1 MKAILL
7 CGGGGT
13 RLWPLSREKKPKQ
26 FHRLVRNNSLIQEAV
41 LRIKDVIPMK
51 DVYISTNKDFVDEI
65 NFQLMGIPQENIITE
80 PCRRDNAAAIGLSLA
95 KIQKDLKGKSET
107 VVILYSDHI
116 YQNNEGF
123 IELLKKSD
131 AFCQKNKDT
140 FLTVGVRPTYAATQF
155 GYIKMKPEEFED
167 EGVFKV
173 DKFIEKPDLERAKV
187 FTSSWEYLWNTGL
200 FMADSSFFFSLYE
213 KFLPLT
219 YGGLLN
225 IQSAM
230 DTPEYAEKV
239 SIIYPQ
245 LDKISIDYGIVEKL
259 DKVAVIPADG
269 LGWDDVGNWQVLREV
284 QEQQQDVNGN
294 VTQGNVMMY
303 DTKTSLIYN
312 NNSKLL
318 VTIGLEN
325 MVVVDTPDATLIM
338 PASRSADVKKIVEEL
353 QKKGMTEYL

>member
-41 LRIKDVIPMK
+41 LRIKDIIPMK

-65 NFQLMGIPQENIITE
+65 NFQLLGIPQENIITE

-95 KIQKDLKGKSET
+95 KIQKDLEGKGET
-107 VVILYSDHI
+107 VAILFSDQI
-116 YQNNEGF
+116 YQNEAGF
-123 IELLKKSD
+123 VELLKKGD
-131 AFCQKNKDT
+131 KFCQNNKDT
-140 FLTVGVRPTYAATQF
+140 FLTVGVRPTYPATQF
-155 GYIKMKPEEFED
+155 GYIKMKPEELHP
-167 EGVFKV
+167 GVFKV
-173 DKFIEKPDLERAKV
+173 DKFVEKPDLERAKQ
-187 FTSSWEYLWNTGL
+187 FANSWEYLWNTGL
-200 FMADSSFFFSLYE
+200 FMADSSFFFSLYQ
-213 KFLPLT
+213 KFLPAT
-219 YGGLLN
+219 YEGLVQ
-225 IQSAM
+225 IQKTM
-230 DTPEYAEKV
+230 NTPEFAKEV
-239 SIIYPQ
+239 ENIYPT
-245 LDKISIDYGIVEKL
+245 LEKISIDYGIVEKL

-284 QEQQQDVNGN
+284 QVDQQDEKGN

-303 DTKTSLIYN
+303 DTSTSLIYN

-318 VTIGLEN
+318 VTIGLED

-338 PASRSADVKKIVEEL
+338 PAHRSADVKKIVEEL
-353 QKKGMTEYL
+353 QRTGKTEYL